1 MALKFISAEE
11 AASLVK
17 DNDNVG
23 FSGFTHAG
31 CPKVVPVAI
40 AKQAEEE
47 HAKGNSFKIGV
58 FTGASTGDSIDGALT
73 RAKAIKFRT
82 PYQTNKDMRVALNNG
97 EFDFFDLHLSQLA
110 QEIRYGFLGKI
121 NVAVVEACD
130 VTDRGEIVP
139 TTGVGITPTICRL
152 ADIVIVELNKNVPTK
167 LRGTHDM
174 YELQDP
180 PKRRE
185 IPIYEVQSRVG
196 LEYVKVD
203 PNKIFVV
210 ETEKDGEGGGFAPID
225 EVTSRIGN
233 NVAEFFVSE
242 LKAGRIP
249 AHFLPIQSGVG
260 NIANAVLASMG
271 SNPAIPRF
279 EVYTEVIQDAVIEM
293 MLQGNI
299 SFASGCSLTVSNEVL
314 NKFYD
319 DLSFFKNKLVLRPS
333 EISNNPGLARRLGI
347 ISLNTA
353 IEVDIF
359 GNVNSTH
366 VNGTKMMNGIGGSGD
381 FTRNSYLSIFLTPST
396 AKGGA
401 ISCIVPKV
409 THEDHNEHSVKIV
422 VSEYGVAD
430 LRGKG
435 PRKRAEE
442 LIEKCAHPDYRPLLH
457 EYLNRGVKG
466 HIPQDLY
473 ACFSFHH
480 ALKETGSM
488 LNADFSKYNKF

>member
-17 DNDNVG
+17 HNDNVG

-40 AKQAEEE
+40 AKLAEEE

-58 FTGASTGDSIDGALT
+58 FTGASTGDSIDGSLT

-130 VTDRGEIVP
+130 VTESGEIVP

-152 ADIVIVELNKNVPTK
+152 ADIVIVELNKSVPSK
-167 LRGTHDM
+167 LRGIHDM

-185 IPIYEVQSRVG
+185 IPIYEVQNRVG

-203 PNKIFVV
+203 PAKIYVV
-210 ETEKDGEGGGFAPID
+210 ETNKDGEGGGFAPVD
-225 EVTSRIGN
+225 DVTARIGN

-279 EVYTEVIQDAVIEM
+279 EVYTEVIQDAVIDM
-293 MLQGNI
+293 MQQGNI

-314 NKFYD
+314 HKFYE

-347 ISLNTA
+347 IALNTA

-381 FTRNSYLSIFLTPST
+381 FTRNSYLSIFLTPSI
-396 AKGGA
+396 AKNGT

-409 THEDHNEHSVKIV
+409 THEDHNEHSVKII

-435 PRKRAEE
+435 PRNRAEE
-442 LIEKCAHPDYRPLLH
+442 IIEKCAHPDYRPLLH
-457 EYLNRGVKG
+457 DYLNRGVKG

-473 ACFSFHH
+473 ACFAFHK

-488 LNADFSKYNKF
+488 INADFSKL

>member
-17 DNDNVG
+17 HNDNVG

-40 AKQAEEE
+40 AKLAEEE

-58 FTGASTGDSIDGALT
+58 FTGASTGDSIDGSLT

-130 VTDRGEIVP
+130 VTESGEIVP

-152 ADIVIVELNKNVPTK
+152 ADIVIVELNKSVPTK
-167 LRGTHDM
+167 LRGIHDM

-185 IPIYEVQSRVG
+185 IPIYEVQNRVG

-203 PNKIFVV
+203 PAKIYVV
-210 ETEKDGEGGGFAPID
+210 ETNKDGEGGGFAPVD
-225 EVTSRIGN
+225 DVTARIGN

-279 EVYTEVIQDAVIEM
+279 EVYTEVIQDAVIDM
-293 MLQGNI
+293 MQQGNI

-314 NKFYD
+314 HKFYE

-347 ISLNTA
+347 IALNTA

-381 FTRNSYLSIFLTPST
+381 FTRNSYLSIFLTPSI
-396 AKGGA
+396 AKNGT

-409 THEDHNEHSVKIV
+409 THEDHNEHSVKII

-435 PRKRAEE
+435 PRNRAEE
-442 LIEKCAHPDYRPLLH
+442 IIEKCAHPDYRPLLH
-457 EYLNRGVKG
+457 DYLNRGVKG

-473 ACFSFHH
+473 ACFAFHK

-488 LNADFSKYNKF
+488 INADFSKL